1 MGIKEDIPKN
11 GHQKQNNQMIHLNH
25 IIVIVIIMADTTIED
40 MMTKK
45 NKKIMTMKM
54 VKNMV
59 KLKRILICKI
69 EHLIT

>member
-11 GHQKQNNQMIHLNH
+11 GHQKQNNQMIHWNH
-25 IIVIVIIMADTTIED
+25 IIVIIMADTTIED

-45 NKKIMTMKM
+45 NKKIMTMKT